1 MLANFTFLITIALQI
16 GLRVK
21 NLSKTSWI
29 DEHSMEYHM
38 KQWYEPKRSTD
49 FFIKF
54 FHDEL
59 STADYVLDIGSGAG
73 AATFQIASTYPETI
87 FKGIELSPE
96 LVQHANSLISKYPNT
111 NLSFELGDWFQLES
125 KNRNADGV
133 ISLQT
138 ISWIE
143 ELNKPLEEIFT
154 KIQPNWVGL
163 SGLFF
168 EGDISCR
175 TEVIEHTKGRSVS
188 YNTYAIPEVRRIA
201 KNFGY
206 EVYSLTPFE
215 IDIDIPK
222 PTDIDIL
229 GTYTKQV
236 VNEDQEERIQI
247 SGPLLLNWYC
257 LKLRKVT

>member
-1 MLANFTFLITIALQI
+1 M
-16 GLRVK
+16 
-21 NLSKTSWI
+21 NLKETSWV
-29 DEHSMEYHM
+29 DAHSMEYHM
-38 KQWYEPKRSTD
+38 KQWVEPKRSTD

-59 STADYVLDIGSGAG
+59 STADYILDIGSGAG
-73 AATFQIASTYPETI
+73 AATFQIACAYPKTI
-87 FKGIELSPE
+87 FKGIELSSE
-96 LVQHANSLISKYPNT
+96 LVQHANLLISNYPNT
-111 NLSFELGDWFQLES
+111 NLSFELGDWFDLES
-125 KNRNADGV
+125 KNRTADGV

-138 ISWIE
+138 ISWID

-154 KIQPNWVGL
+154 KIQPKWIGL

-188 YNTYAIPEVRRIA
+188 YNTYAIPEVKRIA
-201 KNFGY
+201 KSFGY
-206 EVYSLTPFE
+206 EVYSSAPFE

-229 GTYTKQV
+229 GTYTRRIV
-236 VNEDQEERIQI
+236 SEDQEERIQV

-257 LKLRKVT
+257 LKLRKVV